1 MNKLWIMAMLILTVE
16 VANAQSKKEQ
26 IENLTISLDSL
37 NQVVTNERQNFNITL
52 DSLNQVLGKN
62 QQYFEIEIASY
73 SIEINNLNTQIDSL
87 ISINDSINLQLK
99 IKNQKIDSL
108 ILQKLELLADI
119 DSLSAPKIDREN
131 NWTLIESNLNWTEKD
146 NSQAVKWFNKNVF
159 NGNQDIYTPTCYS
172 YLMDA
177 TDYYWGY
184 PGSIEEDIFKSKWKS
199 IFDLKYSSFGHAFQ
213 NGNCG
218 WASFEIRNI
227 EFLGDLNGGDW
238 FKLTIKGG
246 CGENDY
252 SNTLVRLVKLTDE
265 NGSFKIANFM
275 SLQDE

>member
-1 MNKLWIMAMLILTVE
+1 MIKLFVTTLMILSLCIS
-16 VANAQSKKEQ
+16 NAQSKKEQ
-26 IENLTISLDSL
+26 IENLIISLDSL

-62 QQYFEIEIASY
+62 QQYLEIEMASS
-73 SIEINNLNTQIDSL
+73 SIEINNLNTQLDSL
-87 ISINDSINLQLK
+87 ISTNDSINLQLK
-99 IKNQKIDSL
+99 IKNHKIDSL
-108 ILQKLELLADI
+108 IIQKLELLADI
-119 DSLSAPKIDREN
+119 DLLSAPRIDREN
-131 NWTLIESNLNWTEKD
+131 NWTLIESNLKWAEKD

-159 NGNQDIYTPTCYS
+159 NGNKDIYTPNCYS
-172 YLMDA
+172 YVMDA

-184 PGSIEEDIFKSKWKS
+184 PGSIEEDEFKSKWKS

-238 FKLTIKGG
+238 FKLTITGG

-252 SNTLVRLVKLTDE
+252 SNTLVRLVKLTEE

>member
-1 MNKLWIMAMLILTVE
+1 MIKLFVTTLMTLSLCI
-16 VANAQSKKEQ
+16 ANAQSKKEQ

-37 NQVVTNERQNFNITL
+37 NQVVTNENQNFNVTL

-62 QQYFEIEIASY
+62 QQYFEIEIARY
-73 SIEINNLNTQIDSL
+73 SIEINHLNTQLDSL
-87 ISINDSINLQLK
+87 ISINDSINIQLK
-99 IKNQKIDSL
+99 IKNQRIDSL
-108 ILQKLELLADI
+108 IFQKLELLADI
-119 DSLSAPKIDREN
+119 DLLSAPRIDREN
-131 NWTLIESNLNWTEKD
+131 NWTLIESNLKWAEKD
-146 NSQAVKWFNKNVF
+146 NSPAVKWFNKNVF
-159 NGNQDIYTPTCYS
+159 SGNQDIYTPTCYS

-184 PGSIEEDIFKSKWKS
+184 PGSIEEDEFKSKWKS
-199 IFDLKYSSFGHAFQ
+199 TFDLKYSSFGHAFQ

-238 FKLTIKGG
+238 FKLTITGG

-252 SNTLVRLVKLTDE
+252 SNTLVRLVKLTEE